1 MSTTSQLSNSVRARY
16 INAYTKG
23 VMNRKLYENLCEP
36 ISVDKEIL
44 QNSSSVVT
52 PYLSDLAIT
61 AQTISETVDIP
72 PQNLRDATATI
83 TPTSRGDGIQDSEKL
98 LLENYTDYG
107 AARFEKLGQNMVA
120 TLEALIIDSAM
131 SGSLVSRA
139 EARATLDS
147 ADSGSHLTDVDFFEA
162 ANLLKEMGCP
172 MIQEDGINVTNGY
185 VAICHPDAY
194 YDLLAG
200 GYIDD
205 IAKQQDKGIWL
216 NGTLGT
222 LNGFQIIASPFAKVF
237 ACAGEDN
244 ATSLGQAD
252 VLSAAANAL
261 AKSISITTG
270 TNAAGG
276 RYLLVGNEE
285 TSTTYYPENERV
297 KHISGTTTSVIVG
310 GGPNGG
316 LKYDHPAT
324 DFVLNNDSVYPTLFG
339 GPKSLA
345 KIYAPD
351 VGEFGEV
358 VGPKRT
364 GNADQFVSL
373 FWKWYGA
380 YAIMNENWLVRHE
393 ASSSLDNI

>member
-1 MSTTSQLSNSVRARY
+1 MSTVGQLSNSVRARY

-23 VMNRKLYENLCEP
+23 VMNRRLYEFMCEP

-52 PYLSDLAIT
+52 PYLSDMNIT
-61 AQTISETVDIP
+61 AQSISETVDIP

-83 TPTSRGDGIQDSEKL
+83 TPTSRADAIQDSEKL
-98 LLENYTDYG
+98 LLEAYTDYG
-107 AARFEKLGQNMVA
+107 AARFEKLGQNTVA

-131 SGSLVSRA
+131 SGNLLKRA
-139 EARATLDS
+139 EARSTMDAGDTTSRLLD
-147 ADSGSHLTDVDFFEA
+147 TEFFEA

-172 MIQEDGINVTNGY
+172 MIQEDGINVTNGFM
-185 VAICHPDAY
+185 AIMHPDVY
-194 YDLLAG
+194 YDVLSSGL
-200 GYIDD
+200 IDD
-205 IAKQQDKGIWL
+205 IASYQDKNIWL

-237 ACAGEDN
+237 MGAGEDN
-244 ATSLGQAD
+244 GTSLGAD
-252 VLSAAANAL
+252 TLSAAGNAL

-270 TNAAGG
+270 TNAASG
-276 RYLLVGNEE
+276 RYLTVGTEE
-285 TSTTYYPENERV
+285 TSTTYYPTNERV

-316 LKYDHPAT
+316 LKYDHAILSK
-324 DFVLNNDSVYPTLFG
+324 VQNNDSVYPVLFG
-339 GPKSLA
+339 GPSSLA

-358 VGPKRT
+358 VGPKRD
-364 GNADQFVSL
+364 GLVDQFVSL
-373 FWKWYGA
+373 GWKWYGA
-380 YAIMNENWLVRHE
+380 YAIMNQNWLVRGE
-393 ASSSLDNI
+393 YVSSLDNV